1 MTHTTNIREWPFR
14 LRPPQILAI
23 GFALVI
29 ALGTMLLA
37 LPVASETGQPVSIVD
52 ALFTAT
58 SATCVTGLITVD
70 TPTTFSLF
78 GEIVIVLLIQTGGLG
93 FLTLST
99 MVALLLGKRI
109 TLKERLLM
117 QEALNQLTV
126 EGVVRL
132 TKYVLTFTFICE
144 GLGALLLGLRFSRD
158 MPLGQA
164 FYFGIFHAVSAFCN
178 AGFSLFSANLMDYRG
193 DLLVNLVITTLIIL
207 GGLGFSVVADIYT
220 KRTWQRLSLHSKVVL
235 TTTFWLIVLGTI
247 LFMALEY
254 TNPLSLAP
262 LPFNEKL
269 LASYFQA
276 VTPRTAGFNTLNI
289 GALRP
294 VTLFLLIILMFIG
307 ASPGSTGGGIKTST
321 FTTIAVAVWSII
333 QGKYDIEIFGRR
345 LPRGMVLKA
354 LAVAAV
360 SMMLVVTVTG
370 VLLITEQKEMEIV
383 LFETVS
389 AFGTVGLSAGL
400 TPQLTVAGKLL
411 ITATMYS
418 GRVGPLTLAFA
429 IAQRLGRQGI
439 KHYPEEG
446 VIIG

>member
-1 MTHTTNIREWPFR
+1 M
-14 LRPPQILAI
+14 
-23 GFALVI
+23 VI
-29 ALGTMLLA
+29 ATGTLLLA
-37 LPVASETGQPVSIVD
+37 LPVASETGQPVKIVD

-70 TPTTFSLF
+70 TPTTYSLF
-78 GEIVIVLLIQTGGLG
+78 GEIVIMALIQTGGLG
-93 FLTLST
+93 FMTLST
-99 MVALLLGKRI
+99 LVALLLGKRI
-109 TLKERLLM
+109 TLKERLVM

-132 TKYVLTFTFICE
+132 SRYVLFFTFLTE

-158 MPLGQA
+158 MPPGQA
-164 FYFGIFHAVSAFCN
+164 FYFGVFHAVSAFCN

-193 DLLVNLVITTLIIL
+193 DLLVNLVITALIIL
-207 GGLGFSVVADIYT
+207 GGLGFSVVADVYT
-220 KRTWQRLSLHSKVVL
+220 KRSWQRLSLHSKIVIR
-235 TTTFWLIVLGTI
+235 TTMWLIIIGT
-247 LFMALEY
+247 LMFLALEY
-254 TNPLSLAP
+254 TNSKSLAP
-262 LPFNEKL
+262 LPLGEKV

-289 GALRP
+289 GDLRP
-294 VTLFLLIILMFIG
+294 VTLLLIIILMFIG

-333 QGKYDIEIFGRR
+333 QGKCDIEIFGRR
-345 LPRGMVLKA
+345 LPRGTVLKA
-354 LAVAAV
+354 LAVASV
-360 SMMLVVTVTG
+360 SLLLVVTVTG
-370 VLLITEQKEMEIV
+370 IMLVTEQEEMEII
-383 LFETVS
+383 LFEVVS

>member
-1 MTHTTNIREWPFR
+1 M
-14 LRPPQILAI
+14 
-23 GFALVI
+23 VI
-29 ALGTMLLA
+29 ATGTLLLA
-37 LPVASETGQPVSIVD
+37 LPVASETGQPVKIVD

-70 TPTTFSLF
+70 TPTTYSLF
-78 GEIVIVLLIQTGGLG
+78 GEIVIMALIQTGGLG
-93 FLTLST
+93 FMTLST
-99 MVALLLGKRI
+99 LVALLLGKRI
-109 TLKERLLM
+109 TLKERLVM

-132 TKYVLTFTFICE
+132 SRYVLFFTFLTE
-144 GLGALLLGLRFSRD
+144 GVGALLLGLRFSRD

-178 AGFSLFSANLMDYRG
+178 AGFSLFSANLMGYRG
-193 DLLVNLVITTLIIL
+193 DLLVNLIITALIIL
-207 GGLGFSVVADIYT
+207 GGLGFSVVADVYN
-220 KRTWQRLSLHSKVVL
+220 KRSWQRLSLQSKIVIS
-235 TTTFWLIVLGTI
+235 TTMWLITLGTL
-247 LFMALEY
+247 LFLALEY
-254 TNPLSLAP
+254 TNSKSLAP
-262 LPFNEKL
+262 LPLGEKV

-289 GALRP
+289 GDLRP
-294 VTLFLLIILMFIG
+294 VTLLLLIILMFIG

-333 QGKYDIEIFGRR
+333 QGKCDIEIFGRR
-345 LPRGMVLKA
+345 LPRGTVLKA

-360 SMMLVVTVTG
+360 SMLLVVTVTG
-370 VLLITEQKEMEIV
+370 IMLVTEQKEMEII
-383 LFETVS
+383 LFEVVS

-429 IAQRLGRQGI
+429 IAQRLGRRGI